1 MRGGEDGDI
10 LEAAPAHAGEPG
22 DGKST
27 GNAPSCGQV
36 RWFLYLSL
44 YLYLAR
50 AMEMPP
56 LWTGTLVFV
65 FGTDVAMVSVCGY
78 RR

>member
-27 GNAPSCGQV
+27 GDAPSCRQV
-36 RWFLYLSL
+36 HL
-44 YLYLAR
+44 YLYLYLYL
-50 AMEMPP
+50 PP
-56 LWTGTLVFV
+56 PVDRYVGICIWH
-65 FGTDVAMVSVCGY
+65 
-78 RR
+78 

>member
-27 GNAPSCGQV
+27 GDAPSCGQV
-36 RWFLYLSL
+36 RW
-44 YLYLAR
+44 YLYLALMLLWYR
-50 AMEMPP
+50 YTDTGDDPP
-56 LWTGTLVFV
+56 IQQVH
-65 FGTDVAMVSVCGY
+65 
-78 RR
+78 

>member
-27 GNAPSCGQV
+27 GDAPSCGQV
-36 RWFLYLSL
+36 RWYL
-44 YLYLAR
+44 YLY
-50 AMEMPP
+50 

-65 FGTDVAMVSVCGY
+65 FGTDVPMVSVYGY